1 MEAVSLEDALFMA
14 VDIMDTTADTMG
26 TDTITAGCGIRGS
39 SVSVG
44 HIHGTDIPTMD
55 ILTMV
60 TPTTAIRMEVVA
72 TVGITATRTAAARA
86 MDMAMVMV
94 QE

>member
-14 VDIMDTTADTMG
+14 VDIMDTTADTTG

-60 TPTTAIRMEVVA
+60 TPITAIRMEVA
-72 TVGITATRTAAARA
+72 TVGITATRMAAAQA